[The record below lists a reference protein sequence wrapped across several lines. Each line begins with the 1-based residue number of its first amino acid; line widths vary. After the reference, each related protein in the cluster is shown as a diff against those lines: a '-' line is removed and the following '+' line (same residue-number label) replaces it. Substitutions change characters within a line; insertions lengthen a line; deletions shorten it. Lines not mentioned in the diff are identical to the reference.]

1 MLNDIATHQD
11 VRRLVDHFYTSVSDD
26 ALLAPF
32 FSHINFEEH
41 KPRMIHF
48 WAFVLLDEPGY
59 TTNIFDKH
67 AHMNL
72 SRAALQR
79 WIELFELSARQLF
92 RGEKTEQA
100 ILRAKTLARQLF
112 RGEKT
117 EQPILRAKTIA
128 WTFQEKMKLE

>member
-11 VRRLVDHFYTSVSDD
+11 VGRLVDHFYTSVADD
-26 ALLAPF
+26 SLLAPF

-67 AHMNL
+67 THMNL

-79 WIELFELSARQLF
+79 WIELFEISARNLF
-92 RGEKTEQA
+92 HGEKTEQA
-100 ILRAKTLARQLF
+100 
-112 RGEKT
+112 
-117 EQPILRAKTIA
+117 ILRAKTIA